1 MVEGRFPI
9 IYVLYGAH
17 PVDRYQTLRPNNS
30 QYDNMTIE
38 PGKRKA
44 ILTSLV
50 FPRMIRCLKHM
61 KPGRSHRETK
71 SQSFTESLA
80 IFWL

>member
-1 MVEGRFPI
+1 MVEGKFPI
-9 IYVLYGAH
+9 IHVLYGAH

-30 QYDNMTIE
+30 QYDNVAIE
-38 PGKRKA
+38 PGKGKV

-50 FPRMIRCLKHM
+50 FLRMTRCLKHM
-61 KPGRSHRETK
+61 KQGRSHRETK
-71 SQSFTESLA
+71 SRSLTEILA